1 MMVANGRVYEPT
13 TTTLTMHWTIIQ
25 SVILFW
31 LRYTSEEIEK
41 ILTESVKKTER
52 EKGNEIQIRVKER
65 R

>member
-1 MMVANGRVYEPT
+1 MATVYEVEVT
-13 TTTLTMHWTIIQ
+13 SH
-25 SVILFW
+25 W

-65 R
+65 K